1 MGCRLLM
8 FFVGLLVG
16 IPLFAQTPFQARAD
30 QAAMVDFA
38 QKAAVRA
45 LDFRQGDIE
54 SLSHGRAD
62 FTPEGWTDF
71 LKHMEGFLDQQGA
84 PTFSSIFTPSGN
96 VVVIGQENGTVHI
109 RIPGK
114 LKQTHN
120 QSSTTYRAAIEVHAG
135 GKPIKIQQLE
145 QTTCGGASTA
155 CQ

>member
-54 SLSHGRAD
+54 SLSHGALTSPPR
-62 FTPEGWTDF
+62 G
-71 LKHMEGFLDQQGA
+71 GQ
-84 PTFSSIFTPSGN
+84 TF
-96 VVVIGQENGTVHI
+96 
-109 RIPGK
+109 
-114 LKQTHN
+114 
-120 QSSTTYRAAIEVHAG
+120 
-135 GKPIKIQQLE
+135 
-145 QTTCGGASTA
+145 
-155 CQ
+155 